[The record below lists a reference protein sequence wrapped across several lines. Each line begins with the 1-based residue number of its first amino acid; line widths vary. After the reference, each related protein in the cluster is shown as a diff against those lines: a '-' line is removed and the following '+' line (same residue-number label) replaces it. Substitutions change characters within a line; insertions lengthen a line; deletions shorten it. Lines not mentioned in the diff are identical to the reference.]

1 MRWGVVGVGRAG
13 RARARAIALDPGATL
28 SAVCRGRFAHEFE
41 APEVGFDDLIQRVEA
56 VAICSPSAEHEAQV
70 RRALEADCDVVVEFP
85 VALEPVAA
93 QALFSLAQR
102 QERLLHVEHIELLAP
117 WHQAL
122 RQRIGRP
129 EHVRVV
135 MTKPGNGRETPDYF
149 FGAALARL
157 HCIAEYSPIQRIR
170 QRWVEPGFIRADLDL
185 ADGRAEFEL
194 RSGEGF
200 ERRFEVDV
208 VDERAT
214 YRVVN
219 RRLFCDGDEVPLAH
233 AQRSLF
239 AQDHDVAM
247 KRICA
252 GGRHYV
258 TRSRVIDCLTLTHE
272 LTQTQSS
279 R

>member
-1 MRWGVVGVGRAG
+1 MTSSSV
-13 RARARAIALDPGATL
+13 D
-28 SAVCRGRFAHEFE
+28 
-41 APEVGFDDLIQRVEA
+41 A

-70 RRALEADCDVVVEFP
+70 RCALEADCDVVVEFP

-129 EHVRVV
+129 KHVRVI

-170 QRWVEPGFIRADLDL
+170 QRWLEPGCPCRARPMGEQACLPRV
-185 ADGRAEFEL
+185 RAL
-194 RSGEGF
+194 SAASRS
-200 ERRFEVDV
+200 
-208 VDERAT
+208 T
-214 YRVVN
+214 
-219 RRLFCDGDEVPLAH
+219 
-233 AQRSLF
+233 
-239 AQDHDVAM
+239 
-247 KRICA
+247 
-252 GGRHYV
+252 
-258 TRSRVIDCLTLTHE
+258 
-272 LTQTQSS
+272 
-279 R
+279 